1 MVSDRRMIAG
11 YDWLFLIVLFI
22 ILGLGV
28 LSIYSVTTLHE
39 TTSTGRTP
47 LYMKQIY
54 WIILGW
60 VAFLIMAWIDYHE
73 IIRFAYPIYAGTIV
87 MLALVPFIGRV
98 GMGAQRW
105 IQIGSL
111 SFQPSEVAKISI
123 LLALAKYF
131 SDYYPKK
138 GLNLKE
144 LMVPA
149 ALLLLPMVLILKQ
162 PDLGTALSISSI
174 FFSMLFVVGLKSKF
188 LINFSLLSAMLSPFI
203 GQLIWNHLK
212 DYQKKRLLTFINPA
226 NDPTGT
232 GYQIIQSKIAIG
244 SGGLSGKGLFGGTQS
259 QLQFLPER
267 HTDFIFSVFA
277 EQWGFLGILFLFL
290 LFLFLFSW
298 TIEIATRSRDILGSL
313 IVVGVIGLISFYV
326 LVNIGMTLGV
336 MPVVGVPLPL
346 FSYGGTAM
354 VSTMALLGLL
364 LNVKLR
370 RFMLF
375 Y

>member
-1 MVSDRRMIAG
+1 MIDRRIIAG
-11 YDWLFLIVLFI
+11 YDWLLFVVLFL

-28 LSIYSVTTLHE
+28 LSIYSVTYLHE
-39 TTSTGRTP
+39 ASPTGRTP
-47 LYMKQIY
+47 IYMKQIY

-73 IIRFAYPIYAGTIV
+73 IIRFAYPIYAGTIF
-87 MLALVPFIGRV
+87 MLVLVPLIGRV

-105 IQIGSL
+105 IQVGPL

-138 GLNLKE
+138 GLDLKD
-144 LMVPA
+144 LLVPA
-149 ALLLLPMVLILKQ
+149 TLLLVPMVLILKQ

-174 FFSMLFVVGLKSKF
+174 FFSMLFVVGLRSKL
-188 LINFSLLSAMLSPFI
+188 LINFSLLSAMMSPFI
-203 GQLIWNHLK
+203 GQLVWDHLK
-212 DYQKKRLLTFINPA
+212 DYQKKRILTFMNPA

-244 SGGLSGKGLFGGTQS
+244 SGGVSGKGLFGGTQS
-259 QLQFLPER
+259 QLRFLPER

-277 EQWGFLGILFLFL
+277 EQWGFLGILFLFS
-290 LFLFLFSW
+290 LFLYLFFW
-298 TIEIATRSRDILGSL
+298 TIEIATKSKDILGSL
-313 IVVGVIGLISFYV
+313 IVVGAIGLISFYF

>member
-1 MVSDRRMIAG
+1 MIAG
-11 YDWLFLIVLFI
+11 YDWLFFIVLFI

-28 LSIYSVTTLHE
+28 LSIYSVTMLNE
-39 TTSTGRTP
+39 TNDPGRTP

-54 WIILGW
+54 WIALGW

-73 IIRFAYPIYAGTIV
+73 IVRFAYPIYAGTII
-87 MLALVPFIGRV
+87 MLGLVPFIGRV

-105 IQIGSL
+105 IQIGSF
-111 SFQPSEVAKISI
+111 SFQPSEIAKISI

-144 LMVPA
+144 LLIPA
-149 ALLLLPMVLILKQ
+149 AILLLPMVLILKQ
-162 PDLGTALSISSI
+162 PDLGTALSVSSI
-174 FFSMLFVVGLKSKF
+174 FFSMLFVVGLRSKL
-188 LINFSLLSAMLSPFI
+188 LINTSLLTAMLSPFI
-203 GQLIWNHLK
+203 GQLIWDNLK
-212 DYQKKRLLTFINPA
+212 NYQKKRLLTFINPA

-244 SGGLSGKGLFGGTQS
+244 SGGLTGKGLFGGTQS
-259 QLQFLPER
+259 QLRFLPER

-277 EQWGFLGILFLFL
+277 EQWGFLGIMFLFL
-290 LFLFLFSW
+290 LFLFLFFW

>member
-1 MVSDRRMIAG
+1 MIAG
-11 YDWLFLIVLFI
+11 YDWLFFIVLFI

-28 LSIYSVTTLHE
+28 LSIYSVTTLQE

-54 WIILGW
+54 WIMLGW

-73 IIRFAYPIYAGTIV
+73 IIRFAYPLYAGSIV

-105 IQIGSL
+105 IQIGSI
-111 SFQPSEVAKISI
+111 SFQPSEIAKISI

-131 SDYYPKK
+131 SDHYPKK

-149 ALLLLPMVLILKQ
+149 AILLLPMILILKQ

-174 FFSMLFVVGLKSKF
+174 FFSMLFVVGLKSKL

-203 GQLIWNHLK
+203 GQLVWNHLK

-226 NDPTGT
+226 HDPTGT

-244 SGGLSGKGLFGGTQS
+244 SGGLTGKGLFGGTQS
-259 QLQFLPER
+259 QLRFLPER

-290 LFLFLFSW
+290 LFLFLFFW

-370 RFMLF
+370 RFMLL

>member
-1 MVSDRRMIAG
+1 MIDRRIIAG
-11 YDWLFLIVLFI
+11 YDWLLFVVLFL

-28 LSIYSVTTLHE
+28 LSIYSVTYMHE
-39 TTSTGRTP
+39 TASTGRTP

-60 VAFLIMAWIDYHE
+60 VGFLIMAWIDYHE
-73 IIRFAYPIYAGTIV
+73 IIRFAYPIYAGTIF
-87 MLALVPFIGRV
+87 MLALVPLIGRV

-105 IQIGSL
+105 IEIGPL

-149 ALLLLPMVLILKQ
+149 ALLLVPMVLILKQ
-162 PDLGTALSISSI
+162 PDLGTALSVSSI
-174 FFSMLFVVGLKSKF
+174 FFSMLFVVGLRSKL
-188 LINFSLLSAMLSPFI
+188 LINFSLLSAMMSPFI
-203 GQLIWNHLK
+203 GQLAWNHMK
-212 DYQKKRLLTFINPA
+212 DYQKKRLLTFINPT

-244 SGGLSGKGLFGGTQS
+244 SGGISGKGLFGGTQS
-259 QLQFLPER
+259 QLRFLPER

-277 EQWGFLGILFLFL
+277 EQWGFLGILFLF
-290 LFLFLFSW
+290 FLFLYLFFW
-298 TIEIATRSRDILGSL
+298 TIEIATKSKDILGSL
-313 IVVGVIGLISFYV
+313 VVVGAIGLISFYF

-354 VSTMALLGLL
+354 VSTMSLLGLL